1 MGGTWSASR
10 LTGPA
15 LAVAALLGACL
26 AVVPSADAAN
36 RRVAIGDY
44 AWSLPE
50 VRIDRGEHVTWH
62 WIGPDV
68 EHSIT
73 GDSPSAAGLDS
84 DPDENFPQH
93 RLGDTFRL
101 DFGAAGTYD
110 FKCKIH
116 SIVRGT
122 VVVSDEPGDPVTEV
136 DPVPQ
141 TRLDRRAPRISK
153 IRFAKRT
160 VRPRGAPIELEL
172 DERSRLDAEYYRR
185 GRKGALEFVGY
196 ERWRGFVGINRFR
209 FAGRAPHFPARPGR
223 YEARLRATD
232 RASNISKPRTVRF
245 RIVAGAKR
253 R

>member
-15 LAVAALLGACL
+15 LALAALLGACL

-36 RRVAIGDY
+36 RRVAVGDY

-101 DFGAAGTYD
+101 DFGA
-110 FKCKIH
+110 
-116 SIVRGT
+116 
-122 VVVSDEPGDPVTEV
+122 PGYS
-136 DPVPQ
+136 
-141 TRLDRRAPRISK
+141 L
-153 IRFAKRT
+153 
-160 VRPRGAPIELEL
+160 
-172 DERSRLDAEYYRR
+172 
-185 GRKGALEFVGY
+185 
-196 ERWRGFVGINRFR
+196 GINIILY
-209 FAGRAPHFPARPGR
+209 AMTH
-223 YEARLRATD
+223 
-232 RASNISKPRTVRF
+232 
-245 RIVAGAKR
+245 
-253 R
+253 